1 MSRTVVV
8 VGASA
13 DRSKYGNKAVRAYL
27 RQGYRVIPLH
37 PKESVIEGVPAVAS
51 LADIEGPVDR
61 VTLYVPPAVG
71 IKLLPQIAALAPK
84 ELWVNPGAESEE
96 LLSLARQL
104 GFDPIEGCA
113 ILDIGE
119 TPAAFGA

>member
-1 MSRTVVV
+1 MTRTVVV

-37 PKESVIEGVPAVAS
+37 PKEPMIEGVPAVRS
-51 LADIEGPVDR
+51 LSEVEGPVDR

-71 IKLLPQIAALAPK
+71 LSLLSQIAALAPR

-96 LLSLARQL
+96 LLAEARRL